1 MWSDL
6 NKDNSSFFS
15 SERVALKVAS
25 QLYNASFDSD
35 VCFDTYIEDITR
47 WREGMNFG
55 FEWLRQY
62 LARKENSSIFE
73 PTCKAF
79 FII

>member
-47 WREGMNFG
+47 YEFCVRV
-55 FEWLRQY
+55 
-62 LARKENSSIFE
+62 AKTISRKKGE
-73 PTCKAF
+73 
-79 FII
+79 FIYI